1 MQQPVLRF
9 FPFGETF
16 EAGMGG
22 RTLLKDEALFDI
34 DLPHYAAEVA
44 LKRELLAASPHEY
57 FSGGTELLDAQWGVV
72 ELALTDLSE
81 HYPESFRL
89 ERDGH
94 NWRWHNLLLGEEQAF
109 IRGDA
114 ASLPLEPLDWVGR
127 QLQEDLVLVSADADA
142 AFVGGQLCFPN
153 GWAIGDRLGRSFMTI
168 HERTPTTTMPS
179 VHAGTRLL
187 SAMKPGKTLWRMS
200 WNFKLTDQ
208 LDLSTKHKPRYKAD
222 FALRA
227 PLLTPETAGREI
239 FIRIERQTF
248 TRLPNSPFVL
258 FGVHTYNSRLET
270 EAADPE
276 RARRI
281 LAVIR
286 GAPEDVKT
294 YKAITPIEGAM
305 TAFLEKSA
313 HG

>member
-1 MQQPVLRF
+1 
-9 FPFGETF
+9 
-16 EAGMGG
+16 MGG
-22 RTLLKDEALFDI
+22 RTLRKDEALLDV
-34 DLPHYAAEVA
+34 DEPHYAAEVA
-44 LKRELLAASPHEY
+44 LKRELLGASPHDY
-57 FSGGTELLDAQWGVV
+57 FSGGAELLDAQWGVLGLV
-72 ELALTDLSE
+72 LTDLSQ
-81 HYPESFRL
+81 HLPESFKL
-89 ERDGH
+89 ERRGH
-94 NWRWHNLLLGEEQAF
+94 EWRWHNLLLGETQAF
-109 IRGDA
+109 VWGDA

-127 QLQEDLVLVSADADA
+127 QVQEDLVLVSADADA

-153 GWAIGDRLGRSFMTI
+153 GWAIADRLGRSFMTI

-208 LDLSTKHKPRYKAD
+208 LDLSTKYKPQYKAD

-239 FIRIERQTF
+239 FVRIERQTF
-248 TRLPNSPFVL
+248 TRLPDSPFVL
-258 FGVHTYNSRLET
+258 FGIHTYNSRLET

-286 GAPEDVKT
+286 GAPEDVKR
-294 YKAITPIEGAM
+294 YKAITPIEGTM
-305 TAFLEKSA
+305 VAFLEER
-313 HG
+313 GGGRGQGRRGI